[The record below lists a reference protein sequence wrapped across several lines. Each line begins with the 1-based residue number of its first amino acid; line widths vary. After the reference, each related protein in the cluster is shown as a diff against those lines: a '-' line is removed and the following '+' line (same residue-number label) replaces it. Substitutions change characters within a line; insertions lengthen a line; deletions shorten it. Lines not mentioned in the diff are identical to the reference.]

1 MAQSAYYHRAAKM
14 MRTKPPRR
22 GRLRWHGLAEYR
34 LRWALWQEHA
44 ARRRRHMPHLFP
56 RGQLRFPAAALPLP
70 RVNGVGKPR
79 SVTTSAARAGSI
91 GFAHKP
97 CMERWVSERREEE
110 CNICHY
116 NYPILRRTRT
126 FCDLLRHPE
135 GRKEPLVYA
144 LLGVLFSLSLL
155 HVFAFAWILSVRMWG
170 RLPWMYQ
177 VLNAAALLGQS
188 LLWMAWESSCRW
200 CLLNA
205 EMRILLPEDSESRPP
220 RGELPPCQDE
230 KTPRAPN

>member
-1 MAQSAYYHRAAKM
+1 MDSLSTASAGPSGKNTQPDDADICRICF
-14 MRTKPPRR
+14 R
-22 GRLRWHGLAEYR
+22 GVSCGSLLQPCLCR
-34 LRWALWQEHA
+34 
-44 ARRRRHMPHLFP
+44 
-56 RGQLRFPAAALPLP
+56 
-70 RVNGVGKPR
+70 
-79 SVTTSAARAGSI
+79 GSI

-188 LLWMAWESSCRW
+188 LLWSVFPFVAFRMAWESSCRW

-220 RGELPPCQDE
+220 RGELPPCQDR